1 MAAATLPQI
10 DDPLAEI
17 LAQTPSASAEQI
29 AEALFAAEVR
39 ASAEVPLRRPG
50 ATYRLQLHKDF
61 RLDDVTRIVDYLAEL
76 GITDCYYSPFLHAR
90 PGSTHGYDVFD
101 HSRIN
106 PEIGDEPAHE
116 QMVARLRARGM
127 GRVLDVVPNHMGV
140 GFTNRFWLDV
150 LELGPQ
156 AQSARFFDI
165 DWSPVKDVLTGRLL
179 LPILEDLYGKVLESG
194 VLHLE
199 REGGSFWIQ
208 YHQHC
213 LPLSPRSYARVLDL
227 HANEFQVRFD
237 PTDED
242 VSEYLSIRE
251 AVRHLPE
258 RTSTTPVDLE
268 HVRREKEIIKRRV
281 ARLCAEPPAPRI
293 PRRERRV
300 VPGDR
305 GRLPELRRA
314 ARAAGEPG
322 LPAGLL
328 AGRL

>member
-116 QMVARLRARGM
+116 QMVARLRARAWAGCSTWSRTIWGSGSPTGSGSTSSNL
-127 GRVLDVVPNHMGV
+127 GRRRSRHGSLTLTGARSR
-140 GFTNRFWLDV
+140 TCSRAASSCRSWRTSTARCSNRAFSTW
-150 LELGPQ
+150 
-156 AQSARFFDI
+156 SAR
-165 DWSPVKDVLTGRLL
+165 
-179 LPILEDLYGKVLESG
+179 
-194 VLHLE
+194 
-199 REGGSFWIQ
+199 GSFWIQ